1 MKKYIYLAFSLAT
14 LTACSLDKDPISDFS
29 EKNMNQ
35 KGGTAIETKAQMK
48 ARYEAIYTFI
58 QGSAQEFWTLDLL
71 MNTEVR
77 AENAYAG
84 GLDAPITAFEQ
95 NSQDSSN

>member
-1 MKKYIYLAFSLAT
+1 MKKYIYLALSLAT
-14 LTACSLDKDPISDFS
+14 LTACSLDKDPISDFN
-29 EKNMNQ
+29 EKNMNG
-35 KGGTAIETKAQMK
+35 KGGTTIETKAQMK

-77 AENAYAG
+77 SDNAYAG
-84 GLDAPITAFEQ
+84 GTDAPIT
-95 NSQDSSN
+95 SI